1 MYVAPYDQEHSLNF
15 TYVSYITPAAGV
27 ARKQSSDYSLS

>member
-15 TYVSYITPAAGV
+15 KYFSCTKQVAGV
-27 ARKQSSDYSLS
+27 AHKQSNLV